1 MKILPLGFRQFE
13 LFATRGNT
21 PSTFTTFTSILV
33 LKEEATLRK
42 VILALARSSLVAAF
56 CCSVS
61 FAQTAETSR
70 AGSVTRSNG
79 TDSRLPQSPR
89 ELLKRG
95 KDLYIQGHHAKA
107 LQALEQ
113 VPSDADLSEADLAQL
128 EKLLEAARKK
138 VDSLPGRNQVTTR
151 AQSPDP
157 FGASSDNGASEMMAT
172 LKKEARRLAD
182 APAPERKAAAMK
194 WISISR
200 SAFNQGDV
208 DDAEQIAQLAGQI
221 QAPFKATED
230 SPEKVLAEIQEAR
243 KQDAAW
249 RNDKSSPQAKR
260 NRSNY
265 LLRRAQQMGQQGDA
279 ESALRFVAEAERI
292 QVTPGVLDLKPAQVR
307 QQLEGLA
314 GTAGRTQS
322 RTQATANRGA
332 RNNGIEQVGFEEPAA
347 ASSGSVDSQEAMRV
361 KADQAL
367 RQAQLAE
374 KQGHLK
380 DAWRLAASAQK
391 LEVEGGLKYRAGEE
405 RPSQFMAK
413 LMQRMPDDPA
423 SLAIME
429 RELTQG
435 KTAANEDVEFAQA
448 MIVSAKEDMQKG
460 DVQSAREKI
469 EHVLDLKIAP
479 EKLGARPEDLLAMLD
494 GKSEATASRT
504 KSRGQTAPR
513 GTANAGKAKAL
524 QLMAEAKTA
533 LAAGDLEL
541 ARSKTLAANQTKA
554 SFDVLEE
561 TPHQLMAQIDD
572 AALGNKG
579 DGKMIADAAENPFA
593 EETAPRTA
601 ARTGSR
607 TGSRSSGL
615 PNAGQKQRATELLEL
630 SRAELKAGRLA
641 DAKRLAQEANKIS
654 AVYQLF
660 EDRPELVLA
669 DIELAE
675 ASIPA
680 GPGTGRR
687 AGLDQ
692 DDGKIVQVQVAEET
706 REPDLAKRQAVMLLK
721 QARLDLKSGRVKEA
735 EEKALQAEKL
745 DASYSEFE
753 DKPTLVLKE
762 VERATSLAATGVV
775 MDAAATSDNPFDSAA
790 SENALTQAGGV
801 EATVIDPNGATS
813 ADLIRDGK
821 LAMRRGDR
829 AAAYHLFLQAY
840 KSGEQ
845 MHPRTKQQLE
855 EFLLT
860 LSPKSKNP
868 NRIEQAGASTEDVAG
883 EPDANTEP
891 TTETAEGEAPSALD
905 RVDQQLAVKLDALR
919 TQVMNSI
926 FRADRARE
934 KDPAE
939 ALKILDKAQL
949 ELENSDLSKE
959 QVTPLLRSVTRAR
972 ELAQGSMQEQAS
984 NLAQKQHNT
993 KVKDE
998 LKTEVRTQIRIEQEF
1013 ADLVQQFNDLLKQ
1026 RRYAEAELIAKKA
1039 RELDPENPSA
1049 EIMKWK
1055 AKFAMRNASNEE
1067 LKDRK
1072 EEGYLGALDSV
1083 EWSAIPFDD
1092 RNPIVYAKNW
1102 AELSNRRKG
1111 KYGGDNRTKTEEE
1124 KRIEKSLSRQVSMHF
1139 DNEPLQSVINKLAVD
1154 SNINFRLD
1162 PQGLE
1167 EVQVDSNT
1175 PITIQVDGIQMKS
1188 ALNLILEPLHL
1199 GYAIRDEVL
1208 KITSIDRQKG
1218 DLETR
1223 VYNVADLVI
1232 PIPNFANPAPLGSLN
1247 AGTTPGMGGAA
1258 PFSVAA
1264 KEQRPSGQSFA
1275 QVQDGF
1281 GAAPASAGT
1290 SGVVGERRIP
1300 EGMRRASQADFDS
1313 LMELVV
1319 SVVEPNSWDE
1329 VGGQASVRP
1338 FETTLS
1344 LVIRQT
1350 QQAHEE
1356 IQDLLAQ
1363 LRRLQDLQ
1371 VSIEVRFVTV
1381 SDKFFER
1388 IGVDFDFNVQ
1398 GTAPVNNINSQFG
1411 DYLPPFGG
1419 GRTYTNAGAT
1429 NGSTVSTGST
1439 TSGST
1444 TTGTTTGGGVNAG
1457 SASAPFAPGPPRDLT
1472 RRGDYPKFG
1481 TIVGLERQLQFSND
1495 LEIPFRQGS
1504 FDVGIPDFGSFKPDA
1519 GLSMG
1524 FAILSDIET
1533 FFFIQAAQGD
1543 SRSNILFAP
1552 KVTLFNGQLAQVE
1565 DNLRRPF
1572 VVGQTPVVGAF
1583 TVAFAPNVQ
1592 IFTEGVTLLVTAVV
1606 SADRRYVRLSLVPD
1620 FRSITDVF
1628 TFTFSG
1634 TGGGVGGNTGGSSTG
1649 FGGNGGSNIG
1659 GGAGG
1664 AGGGGGGGGGGG
1676 VGSGGTGGTTGGG
1689 TTGGGT
1695 TGGGTTGGGTTGG
1708 GTTIGSAQPATQTVQ
1723 QPVQEVISIQTSVS
1737 VPDGGTVLLGGIKRL
1752 KEGRNMAGVPIL
1764 NKIPYISRLFKN
1776 SGVGRETDSLM
1787 MMVTPRII
1795 IQEEE
1800 EELLGVPL

>member
-1 MKILPLGFRQFE
+1 M
-13 LFATRGNT
+13 
-21 PSTFTTFTSILV
+21 
-33 LKEEATLRK
+33 
-42 VILALARSSLVAAF
+42 LALARSSLVAAF

-70 AGSVTRSNG
+70 AGSVTRLPG

-95 KDLYIQGHHAKA
+95 KDLYLQGHYAKA
-107 LQALEQ
+107 LEALEQ
-113 VPSDADLSEADLAQL
+113 VAPDADLSETDSAQL
-128 EKLLEAARKK
+128 AKLLEATRKK
-138 VDSLPGRNQVTTR
+138 VDSLPGRRGVTAR
-151 AQSPDP
+151 AQSPEA
-157 FGASSDNGASEMMAT
+157 FGGSADNEAAAMMAA

-182 APAPERKAAAMK
+182 AEPAERKAAAMK
-194 WISISR
+194 WISTAR

-208 DDAEQIAQLAGQI
+208 EDAEQIAQLAAQI
-221 QAPFKATED
+221 QAPFKANED
-230 SPEKVLAEIQEAR
+230 SPEKVLADIQEGR

-249 RNDKSSPQAKR
+249 KNDQSSPQAKR

-265 LLRRAQQMGQQGDA
+265 LLRRAQQVAQQGDA
-279 ESALRFVAEAERI
+279 ESAQRYLMEAEKI

-307 QQLEGLA
+307 QQLEGLGA
-314 GTAGRTQS
+314 TAGRTSS
-322 RTQATANRGA
+322 RTQQTANRPT
-332 RNNGIEQVGFEEPAA
+332 RNSGIEQVGFEEPAA
-347 ASSGSVDSQEAMRV
+347 PLKNSKDSPESMRV
-361 KADQAL
+361 KADKAL
-367 RQAQLAE
+367 RAAQLAE
-374 KQGHLK
+374 RQGHFK

-405 RPSQFMAK
+405 RPSQYMAA

-429 RELTQG
+429 QEVAQS
-435 KTAANEDVEFAQA
+435 KAAANEDVEFAQA
-448 MIVSAKEDMQKG
+448 LIASAKDDMQKN
-460 DVQSAREKI
+460 DFQSAREKL
-469 EHVLDLKIAP
+469 EHVMDLKIKF
-479 EKLGARPEDLLAMLD
+479 EQLGERPEALLDELD
-494 GKSEATASRT
+494 RRAGSTTTASRT
-504 KSRGQTAPR
+504 KPRAKDSARSSELAQTAPR
-513 GTANAGKAKAL
+513 GTANANKAKAL
-524 QLMAEAKTA
+524 QLMAEAKA
-533 LAAGDLEL
+533 AMAAGDLDQ
-541 ARSKTLAANQTKA
+541 ARAKTLAANQLKVA
-554 SFDVLEE
+554 FDVLEE
-561 TPHQLMAQIDD
+561 APHQLMAQIDD
-572 AALGNKG
+572 AAMSAKG
-579 DGKMIADAAENPFA
+579 DGKMIADATEENPFA
-593 EETAPRTA
+593 SDTAPRTA
-601 ARTGSR
+601 STTGGRTGRR
-607 TGSRSSGL
+607 TSGL
-615 PNAGQKQRATELLEL
+615 PSPAQKQRAIELLEL
-630 SRAELKAGRLA
+630 SRAELKAGRVA
-641 DAKRLAQEANKIS
+641 DAKRLALEAKEINT
-654 AVYQLF
+654 VYALF

-675 ASIPA
+675 ASVPT

-687 AGLDQ
+687 ASLNQ
-692 DDGKIVQVQVAEET
+692 DERNVVQVAPET

-721 QARLDLKSGRVKEA
+721 QARVDLRAGRLKEA
-735 EEKALQAEKL
+735 EEKALHAEKL
-745 DASYSEFE
+745 DATYTEFE
-753 DKPTLVLKE
+753 DKPTMVLKE
-762 VERATSLAATGVV
+762 VERATSLAATGSA
-775 MDAAATSDNPFDSAA
+775 MDANASENPFDSTSTDNTVA
-790 SENALTQAGGV
+790 QAGGV
-801 EATVIDPNGATS
+801 EAAVIDPNGATA
-813 ADLIRDGK
+813 ADLVRDGK

-840 KSGEQ
+840 QSGEQ
-845 MHPRTKQQLE
+845 MPARTKQQLE
-855 EFLLT
+855 DFLQQ
-860 LSPKSKNP
+860 LSPKSKAS
-868 NRIEQAGASTEDVAG
+868 RIQLAGGSDEA
-883 EPDANTEP
+883 
-891 TTETAEGEAPSALD
+891 TTEESDATFENDPAAAPAEDAAPSALD

-949 ELENSDLSKE
+949 ELENTDLSKE
-959 QVTPLLRSVTRAR
+959 QVAPLLRSVTRAR
-972 ELAQGSMQEQAS
+972 ELAQGSMAEQKS
-984 NLAQKQHNT
+984 NLDQKNHNKGVKEAIGNETRT
-993 KVKDE
+993 K
-998 LKTEVRTQIRIEQEF
+998 IRVEQEF

-1055 AKFAMRNASNEE
+1055 AKFAMRNASNDE

-1072 EEGYLGALDSV
+1072 EEGFLGQLDSV

-1111 KYGGDNRTKTEEE
+1111 KYGPDNRTKTEEE
-1124 KRIEKSLSRQVSMHF
+1124 KRIEKSLTRQVSMHF
-1139 DNEPLQSVINKLAVD
+1139 ENEPLQSVINKLAVD

-1175 PITIQVDGIQMKS
+1175 PITIDVDGIQMKS

-1208 KITSIDRQKG
+1208 KITSMDRQKG

-1247 AGTTPGMGGAA
+1247 AGTSPNNLGGA
-1258 PFSVAA
+1258 PFNVAA
-1264 KEQRPSGQSFA
+1264 KQQRPSGQAFA

-1281 GAAPASAGT
+1281 GAPASAGT
-1290 SGVVGERRIP
+1290 SGIVGERRIP
-1300 EGMRRASQADFDS
+1300 EGMKRASQADFDS

-1329 VGGQASVRP
+1329 VGGPASVRP

-1398 GTAPVNNINSQFG
+1398 GTAPVNNFNSQFG
-1411 DYLPPFGG
+1411 DFLPPYGG

-1429 NGSTVSTGST
+1429 TGSTVST
-1439 TSGST
+1439 
-1444 TTGTTTGGGVNAG
+1444 TGTTTSGTTTSGTTTSGTTTSGNTTSLVSG
-1457 SASAPFAPGPPRDLT
+1457 SGSAPFAPGPPRDLT
-1472 RRGDYPKFG
+1472 RRGDYPKLG
-1481 TIVGLERQLQFSND
+1481 TIVGLERQLTFSND
-1495 LEIPFRQGS
+1495 LQIPFRQGS

-1634 TGGGVGGNTGGSSTG
+1634 TGGTAGGNTGGSSTG
-1649 FGGNGGSNIG
+1649 FQGNGGSIG
-1659 GGAGG
+1659 GGGSTTSG
-1664 AGGGGGGGGGGG
+1664 T
-1676 VGSGGTGGTTGGG
+1676 GSGGSTTSGSTTSGTTTSG
-1689 TTGGGT
+1689 TTTSGST
-1695 TGGGTTGGGTTGG
+1695 TSGSTTG
-1708 GTTIGSAQPATQTVQ
+1708 GTTIGSTPATQTVQ

>member
-1 MKILPLGFRQFE
+1 M
-13 LFATRGNT
+13 
-21 PSTFTTFTSILV
+21 
-33 LKEEATLRK
+33 RK

-79 TDSRLPQSPR
+79 VDSRLPQSPR

-95 KDLYIQGHHAKA
+95 KDLYLQGHYAKA

-113 VPSDADLSEADLAQL
+113 VNSDADLSETDAAQL
-128 EKLLEAARKK
+128 ETLLEATRKK
-138 VDSLPGRNQVTTR
+138 VDTLPGRRGVTAR

-157 FGASSDNGASEMMAT
+157 FGNPADNQAAMMAT

-182 APAPERKAAAMK
+182 AAPAERKTAAMK
-194 WISISR
+194 WISIAR

-208 DDAEQIAQLAGQI
+208 DDAEQIAQLAAQI
-221 QAPFKATED
+221 DAPFKATED
-230 SPEKVLAEIQEAR
+230 SPEKILADIQEGR

-249 RNDKSSPQAKR
+249 KNDKSSPQAKR

-265 LLRRAQQMGQQGDA
+265 LLKRAQQAAQQGDG
-279 ESALRFVAEAERI
+279 ESAERFLAAAEQI

-307 QQLEGLA
+307 QQLEGLGGA
-314 GTAGRTQS
+314 AGRTNS
-322 RTQATANRGA
+322 RTAQTANRPT
-332 RNNGIEQVGFEEPAA
+332 RNNGIEQVGFEEAA
-347 ASSGSVDSQEAMRV
+347 APGKASKDSPESMRV
-361 KADQAL
+361 KADNAL

-374 KQGHLK
+374 RQGHFK

-391 LEVEGGLKYRAGEE
+391 LEVEGGLKYRAGEQ
-405 RPSQFMAK
+405 RPSQYMAS

-429 RELTQG
+429 QEVAQS
-435 KTAANEDVEFAQA
+435 KAAANEDVELAQA
-448 MIVSAKEDMQKG
+448 MIESAKDDMAKNNF
-460 DVQSAREKI
+460 QSAREKL
-469 EHVLDLKIAP
+469 EHVLDLKISAA
-479 EKLGARPEDLLAMLD
+479 KLGERPEALLDELNQRA
-494 GKSEATASRT
+494 GFTATASRT
-504 KSRGQTAPR
+504 KPRTTGTAPR
-513 GTANAGKAKAL
+513 GTANANKAKAL
-524 QLMAEAKTA
+524 QLMAEAKSA
-533 LAAGDLEL
+533 MAAGDLET
-541 ARSKTLAANQTKA
+541 ARAKTLAANQMKVA
-554 SFDVLEE
+554 FDVLEE
-561 TPHQLMAQIDD
+561 APHQLMAQIDE
-572 AALGNKG
+572 AALGAKG
-579 DGKMIADAAENPFA
+579 DGKMIADAAAGNEENPFA
-593 EETAPRTA
+593 TAPRTA
-601 ARTGSR
+601 STGGRTGRR
-607 TGSRSSGL
+607 TSGL
-615 PNAGQKQRATELLEL
+615 PSPAQKQRAIELLEL
-630 SRAELKAGRLA
+630 SRAELKAGRIA
-641 DAKRLAQEANKIS
+641 DAKRLALEANEIHT
-654 AVYQLF
+654 VYALF

-675 ASIPA
+675 ASTPT

-687 AGLDQ
+687 ASQNRDPN
-692 DDGKIVQVQVAEET
+692 DGIQVAEET
-706 REPDLAKRQAVMLLK
+706 RDPGLAKRQAVTLLK
-721 QARLDLKSGRVKEA
+721 AARADLKAGRLPQA
-735 EEKALQAEKL
+735 EEKAVQAEKL
-745 DASYSEFE
+745 DASYTEFE
-753 DKPTLVLKE
+753 DKPTMVLKD
-762 VERATSLAATGVV
+762 VERATNLAATGSA
-775 MDAAATSDNPFDSAA
+775 MDAQSSENPFDS
-790 SENALTQAGGV
+790 SIPENGIAQAGGV
-801 EATVIDPNGATS
+801 DASVIDPNGATA
-813 ADLIRDGK
+813 ADLINDGK

-840 KSGEQ
+840 RSGEQ
-845 MHPRTKQQLE
+845 LPPRTKQQLE
-855 EFLLT
+855 DFLQQ
-860 LSPKSKNP
+860 LSPKKAGSN
-868 NRIEQAGASTEDVAG
+868 IHLVQATDGPTEEAG
-883 EPDANTEP
+883 PFDKDP
-891 TTETAEGEAPSALD
+891 TAAPAEGAAPSALD

-939 ALKILDKAQL
+939 ALKILDKTQL
-949 ELENSDLSKE
+949 ELENTDLSKE
-959 QVTPLLRSVTRAR
+959 QVAPLLRSVTRAR
-972 ELAQGSMQEQAS
+972 ELAQASMAEQKPI
-984 NLAQKQHNT
+984 LDQKKHNER
-993 KVKDE
+993 VGE
-998 LKTEVRTQIRIEQEF
+998 EIRVEGRTQIRVEQEF

-1072 EEGYLGALDSV
+1072 EEGFLGQLDSV

-1102 AELSNRRKG
+1102 AELTNRRK
-1111 KYGGDNRTKTEEE
+1111 KYGSPDNRTKTEEE

-1139 DNEPLQSVINKLAVD
+1139 ENEPLQTVINKLAVD

-1175 PITIQVDGIQMKS
+1175 PITIDVDGIQMKS

-1208 KITSIDRQKG
+1208 KITSMDRQKG

-1232 PIPNFANPAPLGSLN
+1232 PIPNFANPSPLGSLT
-1247 AGTTPGMGGAA
+1247 AGATPGNLGGA
-1258 PFSVAA
+1258 PFSVAD
-1264 KEQRPSGQSFA
+1264 KRQKPSGQAFA
-1275 QVQDGF
+1275 QVQDGAF
-1281 GAAPASAGT
+1281 GAPASAGT
-1290 SGVVGERRIP
+1290 SGIVGERRIP
-1300 EGMRRASQADFDS
+1300 DGMRRASQADFDS

-1329 VGGQASVRP
+1329 VGGPASVRP

-1398 GTAPVNNINSQFG
+1398 GTAPVNNVNSQFG
-1411 DYLPPFGG
+1411 DFLPPFGG

-1429 NGSTVSTGST
+1429 TGSSVSNAGNSGA
-1439 TSGST
+1439 TS
-1444 TTGTTTGGGVNAG
+1444 TGTTTAGTTTSLAGGTG
-1457 SASAPFAPGPPRDLT
+1457 SAPFAPGPPRDLT
-1472 RRGDYPKFG
+1472 RRGDYPKLG
-1481 TIVGLERQLQFSND
+1481 TIVGLERQLQFAND
-1495 LEIPFRQGS
+1495 LQIPFRQGS

-1634 TGGGVGGNTGGSSTG
+1634 TGGSAGGNTGGTTTG
-1649 FGGNGGSNIG
+1649 FQGNGGSIG
-1659 GGAGG
+1659 SS
-1664 AGGGGGGGGGGG
+1664 GGGGSGGGSGGSIG
-1676 VGSGGTGGTTGGG
+1676 GSGGTSGGTTSSGTTSSGTTTSG
-1689 TTGGGT
+1689 TTTGGT
-1695 TGGGTTGGGTTGG
+1695 
-1708 GTTIGSAQPATQTVQ
+1708 TTIGSSVPATQTVQ
-1723 QPVQEVISIQTSVS
+1723 QPVQEIISIQTSVS

>member
-1 MKILPLGFRQFE
+1 MIPASRVS
-13 LFATRGNT
+13 AIRAVRTHGNT

-70 AGSVTRSNG
+70 AGSVTRSKG

-95 KDLYIQGHHAKA
+95 KDLYLQGHHAKA
-107 LQALEQ
+107 LEALEQ
-113 VPSDADLSEADLAQL
+113 VPSDADLSEADRAQL
-128 EKLLEAARKK
+128 EKLLDAARKK
-138 VDSLPGRNQVTTR
+138 VDSMPGRDKVTTR
-151 AQSPDP
+151 AQSPDE
-157 FGASSDNGASEMMAT
+157 FGASADNEAVAMMAA
-172 LKKEARRLAD
+172 LKKEASRLAD
-182 APAPERKAAAMK
+182 APPAERKAAATK
-194 WISISR
+194 WISTAR

-208 DDAEQIAQLAGQI
+208 DDAEQIAQLASQI

-265 LLRRAQQMGQQGDA
+265 LLRRAQQVGQQGDVS
-279 ESALRFVAEAERI
+279 SALRYVAEAEKI

-307 QQLEGLA
+307 QQLEGMA
-314 GTAGRTQS
+314 GTGGRTQS

-332 RNNGIEQVGFEEPAA
+332 RNSGIEQVGFDEPAA
-347 ASSGSVDSQEAMRV
+347 DSKSSVDSPEAMRV
-361 KADQAL
+361 KADKAL

-391 LEVEGGLKYRAGEE
+391 LEVEGGLKYRAGEQ
-405 RPSQFMAK
+405 RPSQYMAG
-413 LMQRMPDDPA
+413 LMQRMPEDPA
-423 SLAIME
+423 SIAIME
-429 RELTQG
+429 RELAQG
-435 KTAANEDVEFAQA
+435 KSAANEDVELAQA
-448 MIVSAKEDMQKG
+448 MIASAKEDMQSG
-460 DVQSAREKI
+460 DVQTAREKL
-469 EHVLDLKIAP
+469 EHVLDLKIAADKLSDSP
-479 EKLGARPEDLLAMLD
+479 EALLAQLSGKSGATAARTKTSTPTGAR
-494 GKSEATASRT
+494 
-504 KSRGQTAPR
+504 
-513 GTANAGKAKAL
+513 GTVNANKAKAL

-533 LAAGDLEL
+533 MAAGDLEL
-541 ARSKTLAANQTKA
+541 ARAKTLAANQMKVT
-554 SFDVLEE
+554 FDVLEE
-561 TPHQLMAQIDD
+561 TPHQLMAQIDET
-572 AALGNKG
+572 AMGNKG
-579 DGKMIADAAENPFA
+579 DGKMIADADENPFA
-593 EETAPRTA
+593 DETAPRTA
-601 ARTGSR
+601 SRTGARTGR
-607 TGSRSSGL
+607 RSSGL
-615 PNAGQKQRATELLEL
+615 PASGQKQRAIELLEL
-630 SRAELKAGRLA
+630 SRAELKAGRIA
-641 DAKRLAQEANKIS
+641 DAKRLALEAKEINT
-654 AVYQLF
+654 VYQLF
-660 EDRPELVLA
+660 EDRPELVLD

-675 ASIPA
+675 ASVPA

-687 AGLDQ
+687 AELNRGDR
-692 DDGKIVQVQVAEET
+692 DVVVAAES

-721 QARLDLKSGRVKEA
+721 QARADLKAGRIKEA
-735 EEKALQAEKL
+735 EEKALHAEKL
-745 DASYSEFE
+745 DATYTEFE

-762 VERATSLAATGVV
+762 VERASSF
-775 MDAAATSDNPFDSAA
+775 AAAGEVVDASATSENPFDSSAA
-790 SENALTQAGGV
+790 ENSIAQAGV
-801 EATVIDPNGATS
+801 EASVIDPNGAS
-813 ADLIRDGK
+813 AADLVRDGK
-821 LAMRRGDR
+821 LALRRGDR
-829 AAAYHLFLQAY
+829 AAAYSLFLQAY
-840 KSGEQ
+840 QSGEQ
-845 MHPRTKQQLE
+845 MPPRTKQQLE
-855 EFLLT
+855 DFLQQ
-860 LSPKSKNP
+860 LSPKKG
-868 NRIEQAGASTEDVAG
+868 NRIQLAGADDT
-883 EPDANTEP
+883 
-891 TTETAEGEAPSALD
+891 TTEAGSEDPTAAPAEGEAPSALD

-949 ELENSDLSKE
+949 ELENTDLSKE
-959 QVTPLLRSVTRAR
+959 QVAPLLRSVTRAR
-972 ELAQGSMQEQAS
+972 ELAQASMQEQAS
-984 NLAQKQHNT
+984 NLAQKAHNK
-993 KVKDE
+993 KVKDDN
-998 LKTEVRTQIRIEQEF
+998 KSTMQTQIRIEQEF

-1039 RELDPENPSA
+1039 KELDPENPSA

-1072 EEGYLGALDSV
+1072 EEGVFGALDAV
-1083 EWSAIPFDD
+1083 EWSAIPYDD
-1092 RNPIVYAKNW
+1092 RHPITYAKDW
-1102 AELSNRRKG
+1102 AELTNRRKG
-1111 KYGGDNRTKTEEE
+1111 KYGPDNRTKTEEE

-1232 PIPNFANPAPLGSLN
+1232 PIPNFANPAPLGSQT
-1247 AGTTPGMGGAA
+1247 AGVTPGMGGAA

-1264 KEQRPSGQSFA
+1264 KQQRPSGQAFA
-1275 QVQDGF
+1275 QIQDGF
-1281 GAAPASAGT
+1281 GAPASAGT
-1290 SGVVGERRIP
+1290 SGVVGERRVP

-1319 SVVEPNSWDE
+1319 STVEPNSWDE

-1398 GTAPVNNINSQFG
+1398 GTAPVNDFNSQFG
-1411 DYLPPFGG
+1411 DFLPPYGG

-1444 TTGTTTGGGVNAG
+1444 TSGTTTSGTTTSGTTSGTTGGGVSAG
-1457 SASAPFAPGPPRDLT
+1457 TGSAPFAPGPPRDLT
-1472 RRGDYPKFG
+1472 RRGDYPKLG

-1495 LEIPFRQGS
+1495 LQIPFRQGS

-1634 TGGGVGGNTGGSSTG
+1634 TGSGVGGNTGGSSTG
-1649 FGGNGGSNIG
+1649 FGGNSGSNIG
-1659 GGAGG
+1659 GSGG
-1664 AGGGGGGGGGGG
+1664 TSVG
-1676 VGSGGTGGTTGGG
+1676 GSGGTTTSGSTTSGTTTSGTTTSGTTTSGSVTGGTTN
-1689 TTGGGT
+1689 
-1695 TGGGTTGGGTTGG
+1695 
-1708 GTTIGSAQPATQTVQ
+1708 IGSSQPATQTVQ

>member
-1 MKILPLGFRQFE
+1 M
-13 LFATRGNT
+13 
-21 PSTFTTFTSILV
+21 
-33 LKEEATLRK
+33 RK

-70 AGSVTRSNG
+70 AGSVTRSPG
-79 TDSRLPQSPR
+79 ADSRLPQSPR

-95 KDLYIQGHHAKA
+95 KDLFLQGHHAKA
-107 LQALEQ
+107 LEVLEQ
-113 VPSDADLSEADLAQL
+113 VPPDANLSETDSAQL
-128 EKLLEAARKK
+128 AKLLEATRKK
-138 VDSLPGRNQVTTR
+138 VESLPGRRSVTTR
-151 AQSPDP
+151 AQSPDA
-157 FGASSDNGASEMMAT
+157 FGGAEADSEATAMMAT

-182 APAPERKAAAMK
+182 AEPGQRKAAAIK
-194 WISISR
+194 WIATAR

-208 DDAEQIAQLAGQI
+208 DDAEQIAQLASQI
-221 QAPFKATED
+221 QATFKATED
-230 SPEKVLAEIQEAR
+230 SPEKLLADLQECRKQEA
-243 KQDAAW
+243 AW
-249 RNDKSSPQAKR
+249 KNDRSSPQAKR

-265 LLRRAQQMGQQGDA
+265 LLRRAQQVAQQGDS
-279 ESALRFVAEAERI
+279 ESAQRFLADAEQI

-307 QQLEGLA
+307 QQLEGLGQSA
-314 GTAGRTQS
+314 AKTSS
-322 RTQATANRGA
+322 RTTQTANRPT
-332 RNNGIEQVGFEEPAA
+332 RNSGIEQVGFEEPAA
-347 ASSGSVDSQEAMRV
+347 PVKGSKDSPEAMRV
-361 KADQAL
+361 KADKAL
-367 RQAQLAE
+367 HEAQLAE
-374 KQGHLK
+374 RLGRFK
-380 DAWRLAASAQK
+380 DAWRLAAAAQK

-405 RPSQFMAK
+405 RPSQYIAG
-413 LMQRMPDDPA
+413 LMQRMPDDLT
-423 SLAIME
+423 SLALME
-429 RELTQG
+429 KEVAQG
-435 KTAANEDVEFAQA
+435 RAAAEEDVEFARA
-448 MIVSAKEDMQKG
+448 MIASAKEDMQKG
-460 DVQSAREKI
+460 DLLTAREKL
-469 EHVLDLKIAP
+469 EHVVDLKIKA
-479 EKLGARPEDLLAMLD
+479 ESLGERPEALLEQLD
-494 GKSEATASRT
+494 RNAITTASRT
-504 KSRGQTAPR
+504 KARATSGATSQTAAR
-513 GTANAGKAKAL
+513 GANPNKAKAM
-524 QLMAEAKTA
+524 QLLAEAKEAMAT
-533 LAAGDLEL
+533 GDLEQ
-541 ARSKTLAANQTKA
+541 ARAKTLAANQIKVA
-554 SFDVLEE
+554 YDVLEE

-572 AALGNKG
+572 AAMSSKG
-579 DGKMIADAAENPFA
+579 DGKMLANKPAATAEDNPFA
-593 EETAPRTA
+593 TETAPRTTA
-601 ARTGSR
+601 ATGVRTGR
-607 TGSRSSGL
+607 RASGL
-615 PNAGQKQRATELLEL
+615 PMPAQKQRAIELLEL
-630 SRAELKAGRLA
+630 SRAELKAGRID
-641 DAKRLAQEANKIS
+641 DAKRLANEAREINT
-654 AVYQLF
+654 VYALF

-675 ASIPA
+675 ASVPT

-687 AGLDQ
+687 ANLSK
-692 DDGKIVQVQVAEET
+692 DDRNIVQVANES

-721 QARLDLKSGRVKEA
+721 QARLDLKAGRLKEA
-735 EEKALQAEKL
+735 EEKARQAEKL
-745 DASYSEFE
+745 DAGYTEFE
-753 DKPTLVLKE
+753 DKPTMVLKE
-762 VERATSLAATGVV
+762 LERAHGLVLAKNA
-775 MDAAATSDNPFDSAA
+775 MDEVSSENPFDSTTP
-790 SENALTQAGGV
+790 EGVITQAGGAEV
-801 EATVIDPNGATS
+801 AVINPNGSS
-813 ADLIRDGK
+813 AADYYRDGK
-821 LAMRRGDR
+821 LAMRRGER
-829 AAAYHLFLQAY
+829 AEAYHLFLQAY
-840 KSGEQ
+840 QSGEQ
-845 MHPRTKQQLE
+845 LPPRTKQQLE
-855 EFLLT
+855 DFLQQ
-860 LSPKSKNP
+860 LSPKSNKAMANK
-868 NRIEQAGASTEDVAG
+868 IQLASGDDSGTLEEAAPTLETES
-883 EPDANTEP
+883 
-891 TTETAEGEAPSALD
+891 TAEGAAPNALD
-905 RVDQQLAVKLDALR
+905 RVDQHLAVKLDALR

-934 KDPAE
+934 KNPEE
-939 ALKILDKAQL
+939 ALKILDKAQQD
-949 ELENSDLSKE
+949 LENADLSKE
-959 QVTPLLRSVTRAR
+959 QVAPLLRSVTRAR
-972 ELAQGSMQEQAS
+972 ELAQGSMQEQKH
-984 NLAQKQHNT
+984 NLDQTKHNQSVKEAIT
-993 KVKDE
+993 KE
-998 LKTEVRTQIRIEQEF
+998 TRTKIRIEQEF
-1013 ADLVQQFNDLLKQ
+1013 ADLTQQFNDLLKQ

-1039 RELDPENPSA
+1039 RELDPENPAA
-1049 EIMKWK
+1049 EVMKWK
-1055 AKFAMRNASNEE
+1055 AKFAMRNASNDE

-1072 EEGYLGALDSV
+1072 EEGFLGQLDSV

-1102 AELSNRRKG
+1102 AELSNRRK
-1111 KYGGDNRTKTEEE
+1111 KFGGPDNRSKTEEE

-1139 DNEPLQSVINKLAVD
+1139 ESEPLQSVINKLAVD

-1175 PITIQVDGIQMKS
+1175 PITINVDGIQMKS

-1208 KITSIDRQKG
+1208 KITSIERQKG
-1218 DLETR
+1218 DLEVR
-1223 VYNVADLVI
+1223 VYPVADLVI
-1232 PIPNFANPAPLGSLN
+1232 PIPNFANSAPLGSLN
-1247 AGTTPGMGGAA
+1247 AGNSSGTGNLGGA
-1258 PFSVAA
+1258 PFNVSAT
-1264 KEQRPSGQSFA
+1264 KQRPAGQAFA

-1281 GAAPASAGT
+1281 GAPAGAGT
-1290 SGVVGERRIP
+1290 AGIVGERRIP

-1319 SVVEPNSWDE
+1319 STVEPSSWVE
-1329 VGGQASVRP
+1329 VGGEASVKP

-1398 GTAPVNNINSQFG
+1398 GTAPVNNVNSQFG
-1411 DYLPPFGG
+1411 DFLPPYGG
-1419 GRTYTNAGAT
+1419 GRVYTNAGAT
-1429 NGSTVSTGST
+1429 
-1439 TSGST
+1439 
-1444 TTGTTTGGGVNAG
+1444 TGTTTTGSSTSGTTTSGTTTSGTTTSGTTSGTSTSGVSAG
-1457 SASAPFAPGPPRDLT
+1457 TGAAPFAPGPPRDLT
-1472 RRGDYPKFG
+1472 RRGDYPKLG

-1495 LEIPFRQGS
+1495 LQIPFRQGS

-1634 TGGGVGGNTGGSSTG
+1634 TGGTAGGNSGGSSTG
-1649 FGGNGGSNIG
+1649 FQGGGSSIG
-1659 GGAGG
+1659 GGGSSTG
-1664 AGGGGGGGGGGG
+1664 SSSTGSS
-1676 VGSGGTGGTTGGG
+1676 SGGSTTSGSTTSGSTTSGSTTSGSTTSGSTGQNF
-1689 TTGGGT
+1689 
-1695 TGGGTTGGGTTGG
+1695 
-1708 GTTIGSAQPATQTVQ
+1708 GSVPATQTVQ

>member
-1 MKILPLGFRQFE
+1 M
-13 LFATRGNT
+13 
-21 PSTFTTFTSILV
+21 
-33 LKEEATLRK
+33 RK

-79 TDSRLPQSPR
+79 GDSRLPQSPR

-95 KDLYIQGHHAKA
+95 KDLYLQGHYAKA

-113 VPSDADLSEADLAQL
+113 VNSDADLSETDAAQL
-128 EKLLEAARKK
+128 ETLLEATRKK
-138 VDSLPGRNQVTTR
+138 VDTLPGRQRVTSR

-157 FGASSDNGASEMMAT
+157 FGAPADNQAAPMAA

-182 APAPERKAAAMK
+182 AAPAERKAAAMK
-194 WISISR
+194 WISIAR

-208 DDAEQIAQLAGQI
+208 DDAEQIAQLAAQI
-221 QAPFKATED
+221 QAAFKATED
-230 SPEKVLAEIQEAR
+230 SPEKVLADIQEGR

-249 RNDKSSPQAKR
+249 KNDRSSPQAKR
-260 NRSNY
+260 NRMNY
-265 LLRRAQQMGQQGDA
+265 LLRRAQQTAQQGDSEA
-279 ESALRFVAEAERI
+279 AQRFLAEAEQI
-292 QVTPGVLDLKPAQVR
+292 QVTPGVLDTKPAQVR
-307 QQLEGLA
+307 QQLEGL
-314 GTAGRTQS
+314 GRTNS
-322 RTQATANRGA
+322 RTTPTANRTT
-332 RNNGIEQVGFEEPAA
+332 RQSGIEQVGFEEPVAPLKT
-347 ASSGSVDSQEAMRV
+347 GTDSLESMRV
-361 KADQAL
+361 KADKAL

-374 KQGHLK
+374 KQGQFK
-380 DAWRLAASAQK
+380 NAWRLAAAAKK

-405 RPSQFMAK
+405 SPSQYLAL
-413 LMQRMPDDPA
+413 LMQRMPEDPT

-429 RELTQG
+429 QEVAQS
-435 KTAANEDVEFAQA
+435 KAAANEDVAFAKA
-448 MIVSAKEDMQKG
+448 LVASAKEDMQKG
-460 DVQSAREKI
+460 DAQSARDKL
-469 EHVLDLKIAP
+469 EHVLDLKIQVD
-479 EKLGARPEDLLAMLD
+479 KLGERPEALLDELNRRS
-494 GKSEATASRT
+494 GTTASRT
-504 KSRGQTAPR
+504 KPRSQTAPR
-513 GTANAGKAKAL
+513 GTANANKAKAL
-524 QLMAEAKTA
+524 QLMAEAKAA
-533 LAAGDLEL
+533 LAEGDLER
-541 ARSKTLAANQTKA
+541 ARAKTLAANQMKVA
-554 SFDVLEE
+554 FDVFEE
-561 TPHQLMAQIDD
+561 APHQLMAQIDD
-572 AALGNKG
+572 AAMSAKG
-579 DGKMIADAAENPFA
+579 DGKMIAEAAGATAEENPFA
-593 EETAPRTA
+593 TETAPRNATAPRTA
-601 ARTGSR
+601 ATGGRTGR
-607 TGSRSSGL
+607 RSSGL
-615 PNAGQKQRATELLEL
+615 PAAGQKQRALELLEL
-630 SRAELKAGRLA
+630 ARAELKAGRVA
-641 DAKRLAQEANKIS
+641 DAKRLATEASGINT
-654 AVYQLF
+654 VYALF
-660 EDRPELVLA
+660 EDRPDLVLG

-675 ASIPA
+675 AAGPT

-687 AGLDQ
+687 AGLSK
-692 DDGKIVQVQVAEET
+692 DDRNDVRVADET
-706 REPDLAKRQAVMLLK
+706 REPDLAKRQAVTLLK
-721 QARLDLKSGRVKEA
+721 QARNDLKAGRLKEA
-735 EEKALQAEKL
+735 EEKALHAEKL

-753 DKPTLVLKE
+753 DKPTLVLNE
-762 VERATSLAATGVV
+762 VARANHLVATG
-775 MDAAATSDNPFDSAA
+775 AAIDEAGTENPFDSSVAGNNVA
-790 SENALTQAGGV
+790 QAGV
-801 EATVIDPNGATS
+801 VDATVIAPNGAT
-813 ADLIRDGK
+813 AAELVRDGTQ
-821 LAMRRGDR
+821 AMRRGDR

-840 KSGEQ
+840 QSGEQ
-845 MHPRTKQQLE
+845 LPPRVKQQLE
-855 EFLLT
+855 DFLQQ
-860 LSPKSKNP
+860 LSPKNQAFAQSGKGKNIRLLQGSSDEPVAEGATETDP
-868 NRIEQAGASTEDVAG
+868 NAS
-883 EPDANTEP
+883 
-891 TTETAEGEAPSALD
+891 TAEGAAPSALD
-905 RVDQQLAVKLDALR
+905 RVDQQLVIKLEALR
-919 TQVMNSI
+919 TQVMNSV

-934 KDPAE
+934 KDPEE

-959 QVTPLLRSVTRAR
+959 QVTPLLRAVTRAR
-972 ELAQGSMQEQAS
+972 ELAQGSLQEQAS
-984 NLAQKQHNT
+984 NVAQKKHNEG
-993 KVKDE
+993 VKDFN
-998 LKTEVRTQIRIEQEF
+998 KTTVRTQIRIEQEF

-1055 AKFAMRNASNEE
+1055 AKFAMRNNSNDE

-1072 EEGYLGALDSV
+1072 EEGVWATLNSV
-1083 EWSAIPFDD
+1083 EESAVPFNDQ
-1092 RNPIVYAKNW
+1092 NPIVYAKHW

-1111 KYGGDNRTKTEEE
+1111 KYTGDNRMKTEEE

-1139 DNEPLQSVINKLAVD
+1139 EGEPLESVINKLAVD

-1175 PITIQVDGIQMKS
+1175 PITINVDGIQMKS

-1208 KITSIDRQKG
+1208 KITSMDRQKG

-1247 AGTTPGMGGAA
+1247 AGTSATGNLGGA
-1258 PFSVAA
+1258 PFNVSAN
-1264 KEQRPSGQSFA
+1264 KQRPAGQAFA

-1281 GAAPASAGT
+1281 GAPASAGT

-1313 LMELVV
+1313 LMDLVV
-1319 SVVEPNSWDE
+1319 NTVEPGSWDE
-1329 VGGQASVRP
+1329 VGGPASVRP

-1411 DYLPPFGG
+1411 DFLAPFGG

-1429 NGSTVSTGST
+1429 TGSSVSTTGTS

-1444 TTGTTTGGGVNAG
+1444 TGGGGTTTSLVGGTG
-1457 SASAPFAPGPPRDLT
+1457 SAPFAPGPPRDLT
-1472 RRGDYPKFG
+1472 RRGDYPKLG
-1481 TIVGLERQLQFSND
+1481 TIVGMERQNTFAND
-1495 LEIPFRQGS
+1495 LQIPFRQGS

-1634 TGGGVGGNTGGSSTG
+1634 TGGSSGGNSGGSSTG
-1649 FGGNGGSNIG
+1649 FQGNGGSI
-1659 GGAGG
+1659 
-1664 AGGGGGGGGGGG
+1664 GGGGGGSGGGGNVG
-1676 VGSGGTGGTTGGG
+1676 GSSGGSTTSGSTTSGSTTSGSTTSGSGG
-1689 TTGGGT
+1689 
-1695 TGGGTTGGGTTGG
+1695 GG
-1708 GTTIGSAQPATQTVQ
+1708 GTTIGSTPATQTVQ

-1764 NKIPYISRLFKN
+1764 NKLPYINRLFKN